1 MIRSAANLRRRAV
14 GGFTLIEV
22 MLALSL
28 VVLLAW
34 GMFSVMTGLSARR
47 DRLVQLAAR
56 QEQTGT
62 FFDLVER
69 DLLCSVAAGS
79 SGEAGVAGTA
89 SDLRISARGMSQDV
103 GGRQTAGAGL
113 YTASYRFDAAAG
125 QVLLSRND
133 AGGAGSGEEV
143 VIEGVRRI
151 GLRYYNGSEWVTEYD
166 SVQAGG
172 LPALIE
178 VSVWFGEAS
187 SSASA
192 ATSGS
197 GAAMDGPAEG
207 LPDRVRQIAVPD
219 AGREAAEDEP

>member
-1 MIRSAANLRRRAV
+1 MIRGDAKSGRCGGR
-14 GGFTLIEV
+14 GFTLIEV
-22 MLALSL
+22 MLALAL

-34 GMFSVMTGLSARR
+34 GMFSVVTGLSARR

-89 SDLRISARGMSQDV
+89 TDLRVSARGMSQDV
-103 GGRQTAGAGL
+103 SGRVAAGAGL
-113 YTASYRFDAAAG
+113 YTASYRFDATTG
-125 QVLLSRND
+125 QVLLSRGEV
-133 AGGAGSGEEV
+133 GGAGSGEEV
-143 VIEGVRRI
+143 VVEGVRRI
-151 GLRYYNGSEWVTEYD
+151 GLRYYNGSEWMTEYD

-178 VSVWFGEAS
+178 VSVWFG
-187 SSASA
+187 A

-197 GAAMDGPAEG
+197 GAGAEAPVDG
-207 LPDRVRQIAVPD
+207 LPDRVRQMAVPD